1 MIVYFLPIFVT
12 SSSIINQHKRYK
24 CYISSDQYGW
34 TSVTID
40 PCFCFTSSDFF
51 GISKFLFIN
60 YMTEHLWLSVGKCL
74 FFLFE
79 SGISKVLLM
88 SSKNPRKNKKEYK
101 YRNRS
106 NKERLFHQ
114 WVLKEER
121 SMSILLTKKRDLVC
135 CLF

>member
-1 MIVYFLPIFVT
+1 MYFLPIFVT

-60 YMTEHLWLSVGKCL
+60 YMTEHLWLSVGKYL
-74 FFLFE
+74 FFYLKAGFQKFYWCHKKIHE
-79 SGISKVLLM
+79 RIKKNTNIGIEA
-88 SSKNPRKNKKEYK
+88 KKKDCFINGYWK
-101 YRNRS
+101 
-106 NKERLFHQ
+106 K
-114 WVLKEER
+114 ER
-121 SMSILLTKKRDLVC
+121 SMSTLLTKKRNFVC
-135 CLF
+135 CCSKG